1 MIVAFLD
8 CHMVVKSKSLL
19 SSPAVQPVV
28 DLQDLCSL
36 RDIRTFVLDNSQ
48 G

>member
-1 MIVAFLD
+1 MIAAFLN

-19 SSPAVQPVV
+19 STPAVQLVV
-28 DLQDLCSL
+28 DPQDLCSL